1 MCRGWGPTPPA
12 HCCSLPG
19 APLVLQAPIARVPW
33 TAPPTPTPSGTLGLP
48 QKCRI
53 LQGLLEAELLC
64 RGMVGGERGNADS
77 LFTAEG
83 PLLA

>member
-1 MCRGWGPTPPA
+1 MSGLGPHPS
-12 HCCSLPG
+12 CSL
-19 APLVLQAPIARVPW
+19 LQPPRGPPSAAGPDCTCALDS
-33 TAPPTPTPSGTLGLP
+33 PPTPTPSGTLGLP

-53 LQGLLEAELLC
+53 LQGLLEVELLC

-83 PLLA
+83 PLLT